1 MKNLKV
7 SDILGIVNKIAP
19 PELAESWDNSGLQLG
34 EPNAEINRIMVALDP
49 TPAVVDSAL
58 AASCQLLITHHPL
71 IFRPQKNISTGTS
84 QGRLIYTAIRGG
96 LAIISIHTSYD
107 IAEDG
112 LNDLLAARLGLSECL
127 PLQITTSQ
135 ELVKLAVFVPETH
148 LDQVRRAL
156 LPLTERLGS
165 YSDCSFAAPGEGTFT
180 PLEGAAPF
188 IGSIGVLEQ
197 VREQRVEFLISRNN
211 LARAIKTL
219 LAAHPYQE
227 PAFDIYPLLNTGKKL
242 GLGRIGRLSEPTT
255 LAAFATTVA
264 NRLQTKGLRYVGAGD
279 RQINKVALCSGSGA
293 SFLNAAVRAGA
304 DCLVTGDVK
313 YHEAREAE
321 DLGITLIDA
330 GHFPSEQIMVAE
342 VTGRLEQIL
351 VKTGYSDCHVLPC
364 TIEQDPFKNV
374 WPSEE

>member
-1 MKNLKV
+1 MKNLKL

-34 EPNAEINRIMVALDP
+34 EPNAEIKRIMVALDP

-71 IFRPQKNISTGTS
+71 IFKPQKNISTGTS
-84 QGRLIYTAIRGG
+84 QGKLIYDAIRGG

-107 IAEDG
+107 IAENG
-112 LNDLLAARLGLSECL
+112 LNDLLAAKVGLSECL
-127 PLQITTSQ
+127 PLQITASQ
-135 ELVKLAVFVPETH
+135 ELVKLVVFVPETH

-156 LPLTERLGS
+156 FPLTEQLGA

-180 PLEGAAPF
+180 PLAGAEPF

-197 VREQRVEFLISRNN
+197 VREHRVEFLISRNN
-211 LARAIKTL
+211 LGRAIKTL
-219 LAAHPYQE
+219 LSCHPYQE
-227 PAFDIYPLLNTGKKL
+227 PAFDIYPLLNSGKKL
-242 GLGRIGRLSEPTT
+242 GLGRIGRLSESTT
-255 LAAFATTVA
+255 LSAFASKVA
-264 NRLQTKGLRYVGAGD
+264 ERLQTKGLRYVGRDD

-293 SFLNAAVRAGA
+293 SLLNAAVWAGA

-321 DLGITLIDA
+321 DLGISLIDA
-330 GHFPSEQIMVAE
+330 GHFPTEQIMVAE

-351 VKTGYSDCHVLPC
+351 EKTGYSDCRVLPC
-364 TIEQDPFKNV
+364 TVELNPFKTI
-374 WPSEE
+374 WT